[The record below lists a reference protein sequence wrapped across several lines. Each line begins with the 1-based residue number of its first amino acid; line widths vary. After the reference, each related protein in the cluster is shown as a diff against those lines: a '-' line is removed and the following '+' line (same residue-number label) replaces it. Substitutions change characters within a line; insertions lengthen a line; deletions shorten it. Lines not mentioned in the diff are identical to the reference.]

1 MGPSGPITTMKTI
14 VLGPPGTGKTHTL
27 LNKVDDYLKE
37 TDPDKVGYFAFTKKA
52 ANEAK
57 ERAIDKFNFTEDDL
71 PYFRT
76 LHSLAFR
83 RLGINKDNV
92 MQRRHYEDLGKKIN
106 IQIDYNDWDEEET
119 GLFTTKSDY
128 LRIIHLAKLRNITLD
143 QQFNLKEHNQKL
155 EYTKLKI
162 IANELDRYKKEY
174 GLIDYND
181 MILDFVKSDKSPKFD
196 VVFIDEAQDLSR
208 MQWDMVDSF
217 NTTDSFIAGDDD
229 QAIFRWA
236 GADVDSFITQKGKL
250 LNLTQSVRIPKKIH
264 EYAMKIIERISN
276 RLPKN
281 WQPKAHEGSITKHW
295 NFEDINMKK
304 GNWLVLSR
312 TRHQLKPLEDI
323 LKEKGLYFENR
334 FGKSF
339 EKQIQDA
346 ASNWEHLRQGQIM
359 HGKDIQKI
367 ALYMSENQWDKKK
380 LKALVKDSFYGIDTL
395 TKGYGLNTK
404 KTWYECF
411 DNAGSKRITYIRKM
425 RANGESLKEGARIKL
440 STIHS
445 VKGGEEDNVV
455 ILPDFTHSTQ
465 LSYERNKDD
474 ENRLFYVGATRTK
487 EHLHIIRP
495 KDENK
500 AFPMGTYE

>member
-1 MGPSGPITTMKTI
+1 MKTI

-83 RLGINKDNV
+83 RLGINKENV

-162 IANELDRYKKEY
+162 IGNELERYKKEY

-217 NTTDSFIAGDDD
+217 NTNDSFIAGDDD

-236 GADVDSFITQKGKL
+236 GADVDSFITQTGKI

-264 EYAMKIIERISN
+264 EYAMKIIERVSH

-281 WQPKAHEGSITKHW
+281 WQPKAHAGTITKHW
-295 NFEDINMKK
+295 NFEDINMKE
-304 GNWLVLSR
+304 GNWLVLTR
-312 TRHQLKPLEDI
+312 TRHQLKPIEDI

-334 FGKSF
+334 FGKSY

-346 ASNWEHLRQGQIM
+346 AANWEHLRQGQLM

-367 ALYMSENQWDKKK
+367 ALYMSDTNWNKKK
-380 LKALVKDSFYGIDTL
+380 LKALVKDSFYGIDAL

-411 DNAGSKRITYIRKM
+411 DNAGSQRVTYIRKM

-445 VKGGEEDNVV
+445 VKGGEEDNVI
-455 ILPDFTHSTQ
+455 ILPDLTHSTQ
-465 LSYERNKDD
+465 LAYERNRDD

-487 EHLHIIRP
+487 EHLHIVRP

-500 AFPMGTYE
+500 SFPMGDV

>member
-1 MGPSGPITTMKTI
+1 MKTI

-83 RLGINKDNV
+83 RLGINKENV

-143 QQFNLKEHNQKL
+143 EQFNLKEHNQKL

-217 NTTDSFIAGDDD
+217 NTNDSFIAGDDD

-236 GADVDSFITQKGKL
+236 GADVDSFIAQEGQML
-250 LNLTQSVRIPKKIH
+250 PLTQSHRIPAKVHSI
-264 EYAMKIIERISN
+264 AMGIINRIKN
-276 RLPKN
+276 RIDKSWKPKV
-281 WQPKAHEGSITKHW
+281 HEGSLSRYEE
-295 NFEDINMKK
+295 FEQIDMSS
-304 GNWLVLSR
+304 GEWLVLAR
-312 TRHQLKPLEDI
+312 TKYMLNELENHI
-323 LKEKGLYFENR
+323 YQNG
-334 FGKSF
+334 
-339 EKQIQDA
+339 
-346 ASNWEHLRQGQIM
+346 
-359 HGKDIQKI
+359 
-367 ALYMSENQWDKKK
+367 
-380 LKALVKDSFYGIDTL
+380 
-395 TKGYGLNTK
+395 
-404 KTWYECF
+404 WYY
-411 DNAGSKRITYIRKM
+411 K
-425 RANGESLKEGARIKL
+425 
-440 STIHS
+440 
-445 VKGGEEDNVV
+445 
-455 ILPDFTHSTQ
+455 
-465 LSYERNKDD
+465 NKYT
-474 ENRLFYVGATRTK
+474 NRL
-487 EHLHIIRP
+487 
-495 KDENK
+495 
-500 AFPMGTYE
+500 

>member
-1 MGPSGPITTMKTI
+1 MDMGNCMKTI

-83 RLGINKDNV
+83 RLGINKENV

-162 IANELDRYKKEY
+162 IANELQRYKKEY

-217 NTTDSFIAGDDD
+217 NTNDSFIAGDDD

-236 GADVDSFITQKGKL
+236 GADVDSFITQTGKI

-264 EYAMKIIERISN
+264 EYAMKIIERISH

-295 NFEDINMKK
+295 NFEDINMSS

-312 TRHQLKPLEDI
+312 TRYQLKPLEDI

-339 EKQIQDA
+339 EKQIQEA
-346 ASNWEHLRQGQIM
+346 AANWEHLRQGQLM

-367 ALYMSENQWDKKK
+367 ALYMSDTNWDKKK
-380 LKALVKDSFYGIDTL
+380 LKALVKDSFYGLDVL
-395 TKGYGLNTK
+395 HKDYGLNTK

-455 ILPDFTHSTQ
+455 ILPDLTHSTQ

-487 EHLHIIRP
+487 EHLHIVRP

-500 AFPMGTYE
+500 SFPMGDI